1 MEKEPTIFEKALGLM
16 IWIANQAACGN
27 AYNQKEYWV
36 TQAFRDAKKSYDA
49 AFWKE
54 VFKLPKEERF
64 KLGFRLWDKD
74 APGMLVP
81 IWIIESL
88 PDDFELETVCING
101 VEEKILV
108 KDLKDKDVRFGCV
121 AYMV

>member
-1 MEKEPTIFEKALGLM
+1 MENEPTVFEKALSLM
-16 IWIANQAACGN
+16 IWLVNQAACGN
-27 AYNQKEYWV
+27 AYNQKDYWV
-36 TQAFRDAKKSYDA
+36 TKAFEQAKEFYNAD
-49 AFWKE
+49 FWKE

-74 APGMLVP
+74 SPGMLVP

-88 PDDFELETVCING
+88 PDDFELETVSIMGAKN
-101 VEEKILV
+101 KILV